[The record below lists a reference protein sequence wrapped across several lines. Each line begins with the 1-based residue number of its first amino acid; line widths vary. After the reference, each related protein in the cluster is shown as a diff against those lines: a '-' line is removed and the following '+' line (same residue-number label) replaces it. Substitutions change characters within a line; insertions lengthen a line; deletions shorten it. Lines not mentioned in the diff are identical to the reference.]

1 MCHTTKAVG
10 FQEPYTR
17 VGLDNTRMDL
27 GAALQR
33 DESRHPKV
41 YDPIKHESRPS
52 RRCLAGT
59 PRLSCSHRRRWRR
72 HPLALPHTLKLCPP
86 EVRAFRVMLPQL
98 YHDWPGRCAAIA
110 AHRGG
115 RSHSSHP

>member
-10 FQEPYTR
+10 FQEPCPFRHLTQ
-17 VGLDNTRMDL
+17 GTDL

-52 RRCLAGT
+52 RRRLAGT

-98 YHDWPGRCAAIA
+98 YH
-110 AHRGG
+110 HRQVTV
-115 RSHSSHP
+115 